1 MRLPLIIAR
10 IFGLPLSGGISSNL
24 DTDRLPSV
32 APLIDISAI
41 LVLVVAEFVVVLV
54 VVVLLI
60 IPIPNHARILCGVV
74 LTNDSILLLT
84 GVPVVPTIA
93 LDTRTGR

>member
-1 MRLPLIIAR
+1 M
-10 IFGLPLSGGISSNL
+10 PLSCGISSSL

-41 LVLVVAEFVVVLV
+41 LVLAVVPELVVAL
-54 VVVLLI
+54 VVVLLLI
-60 IPIPNHARILCGVV
+60 VPIPNPARILCGVV
-74 LTNDSILLLT
+74 LTNDSILRLT